1 MLCNNISSAT
11 NFSPTKAHFG
21 FTKPIFIMSSLINAV
36 NVKKDLAYH
45 SNSNN
50 TKKYVQILHKPQMNN
65 QQLLLIDM
73 MVLKLY
79 RKL

>member
-45 SNSNN
+45 SNSN
-50 TKKYVQILHKPQMNN
+50 KL
-65 QQLLLIDM
+65 QLFNLIM
-73 MVLKLY
+73 TTTLQLSFEVEVSGK
-79 RKL
+79 